1 MNLTLNNILINLGI
15 KDYDYIFDNK
25 YFDVCEN
32 EVVYGNIT
40 LSDET
45 INSNVIRYSSLEKK
59 NIGSDKIFFAD
70 CNSDILKFVSNSL
83 EEKSSNKCIYIGKVN
98 DFLAD
103 KIFEDLG
110 INIKRY
116 NISLKANNVK
126 KIIKDHGNIEKEY
139 QRGQIPA
146 FLDDFTYIDDIIL
159 DNERFY
165 VSGVTSSNKMAI
177 VFEKN
182 LDYKYTLVT
191 YISDKHHNIEVQ
203 TMYKHKKKNS
213 FTVLHE

>member
-177 VFEKN
+177 VFEKD

>member
-32 EVVYGNIT
+32 KVVYGNIT

-45 INSNVIRYSSLEKK
+45 INSNVIKYSSLEKK

-126 KIIKDHGNIEKEY
+126 K
-139 QRGQIPA
+139 
-146 FLDDFTYIDDIIL
+146 
-159 DNERFY
+159 
-165 VSGVTSSNKMAI
+165 
-177 VFEKN
+177 
-182 LDYKYTLVT
+182 
-191 YISDKHHNIEVQ
+191 
-203 TMYKHKKKNS
+203 
-213 FTVLHE
+213 

>member
-1 MNLTLNNILINLGI
+1 MNLTLNNVLINLGI

-32 EVVYGNIT
+32 KVVYGNIT

-45 INSNVIRYSSLEKK
+45 INSNIIKYSSLEKK

-110 INIKRY
+110 KNIKRY

-139 QRGQIPA
+139 QRGQIPV

-177 VFEKN
+177 IFEKN